1 MNQVSS
7 FQYNPKGVSQ
17 KVPERFSQFTV
28 LKDINLML
36 R

>member
-17 KVPERFSQFTV
+17 KVPERLSQFTEQ
-28 LKDINLML
+28 LKFLPKC
-36 R
+36 